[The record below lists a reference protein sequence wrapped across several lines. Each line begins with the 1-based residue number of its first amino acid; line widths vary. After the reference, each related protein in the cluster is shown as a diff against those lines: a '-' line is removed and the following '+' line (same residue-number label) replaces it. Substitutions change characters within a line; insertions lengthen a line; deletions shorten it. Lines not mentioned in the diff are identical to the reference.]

1 MYQLVLASA
10 SPRRRQLLK
19 EAGFSF
25 LVHPSQISETF
36 SENMTLDEQLCDLS
50 RRKAEAVYKEYEKI
64 HQDPFLVLAADT
76 EVVVHGE
83 ALGKP
88 SDEREAMAFLKLLS
102 GCFHEVKTAL
112 FLKESIRG
120 DSFSHLETTRIE
132 FRDLTDQEIQD
143 YIKTG
148 EPFDKAGGYAIQGL
162 GGQFVKRHS
171 GSWTNV
177 VGLPVEKL
185 AEILESKNWSVEGS

>member
-19 EAGFSF
+19 DAGFYF

-36 SENMTLDEQLCDLS
+36 SENMTIDDQLRDLS
-50 RRKAEAVYKEYEKI
+50 RRKAEAVFNEYKSI

-76 EVVVHGE
+76 EVVIHGE

-88 SDEREAMAFLKLLS
+88 EDEIQATAFLKLLS

-112 FLKESIRG
+112 YLKESVSGEIV
-120 DSFSHLETTRIE
+120 SHVETTLIE
-132 FRDLTDQEIQD
+132 FHELTDQQIQD
-143 YIKTG
+143 YVKTG
-148 EPFDKAGGYAIQGL
+148 EPFDKAGGYATQGL
-162 GGQFVKRHS
+162 GGQLVRRTS

-177 VGLPVEKL
+177 VGLPMEKF
-185 AEILESKNWSVEGS
+185 AEILQRKNWKVKS

>member
-19 EAGFSF
+19 DAGFSF

-36 SENMTLDEQLCDLS
+36 DENMTMDDQLRDLS
-50 RRKAEAVYKEYEKI
+50 RRKAEAVFQEYKSI
-64 HQDPFLVLAADT
+64 HKDPFLVLAADT
-76 EVVVHGE
+76 EVVIHGE

-88 SDEREAMAFLKLLS
+88 QDERQAVAFLKLLS

-112 FLKESIRG
+112 FMKESLNG
-120 DSFSHLETTRIE
+120 DFVSHVETTLIE
-132 FRDLTDQEIQD
+132 FNELTDQEIQD
-143 YIKTG
+143 YVKTP
-148 EPFDKAGGYAIQGL
+148 EPYDKAGGYAIQGL
-162 GGQFVKRHS
+162 GGKFVKRTA

-177 VGLPVEKL
+177 VGLPVEKV
-185 AEILESKNWSVEGS
+185 AEIIHSKNWVLKK